1 MTQKRS
7 AKKWKLVEAALYEP
21 IRLALLEKFETVFS
35 NVHIENTSEGRFSP
49 KLREALLKSTLH
61 VIRVETMKP
70 DLTGYYNRTEYS
82 TERFIVEVKARK
94 LRIKDVYQTKLYGD
108 VLNAEYAILI
118 SSESLTR
125 EIREFIKEN
134 YLTHR
139 RLKDVIILKY
149 IERLRNII
157 IEPKVLE
164 DIYGNRLPEFL
175 KTDTE

>member
-1 MTQKRS
+1 MEQ
-7 AKKWKLVEAALYEP
+7 ALYEP
-21 IRLALLEKFETVFS
+21 IRLALLKKFETVFS
-35 NVHIENTSEGRFSP
+35 NVYLENTSEGVFSP
-49 KLREALLKSTLH
+49 KLREELLKSTLH

-70 DLTGYYNRTEYS
+70 DLTGYYNKTEYS
-82 TERFIVEVKARK
+82 IERLIVEVKARK
-94 LRIKDVYQTKLYGD
+94 LRIKDVYQTKRYGD

-134 YLTHR
+134 YLIHR

-149 IERLRNII
+149 IQNATSTQEEII
-157 IEPKVLE
+157 MEPKVLK
-164 DIYGNRLPEFL
+164 DIYSDRLPAFL